1 MSGHGLIIWYGLSSF
16 IFGLLLFIP
25 TRKLILAMSI
35 NRIQRRTQKELT
47 AEELTKLKKKV
58 TIIAAVVSLSFAFLY
73 NRVLMFKY
81 FGGVR

>member
-47 AEELTKLKKKV
+47 AEELTRLKKRV
-58 TIIAAVVSLSFAFLY
+58 TIIAVVVSLTFAFLY

>member
-1 MSGHGLIIWYGLSSF
+1 MNGHGLIIWYGLSSF

-47 AEELTKLKKKV
+47 AEELAKLKKKV
-58 TIIAAVVSLSFAFLY
+58 TIIAAVVSLTFAFIY

-81 FGGVR
+81 FGGVS